1 MAKALDEDFPA
12 LSNPSAPDEETAPS
26 METDSIPTD
35 EDNDATCAKLV
46 DLRDF
51 QLLHEARLRHH
62 REIQEMIVTGV
73 MRGNKTAY
81 DNLIQ
86 EIEKTSA
93 SLEDVAGELALIG
106 TCPKINCQIHPIS
119 NEDQKT
125 NLKATTQLENQLE
138 KLNVS
143 KTNNDKL
150 KNSDRS
156 DGFTTPTKAA
166 KKQKVLQNYS
176 IGANAPVNTANK
188 FQPLASTA
196 TLTQDNVAMPVAPHP
211 PQIPEK
217 FQPDNAGNQ
226 QTLSK
231 IQFKTVRGVPQ
242 NFCIFGRGTSCYHQ
256 FPYGKR

>member
-1 MAKALDEDFPA
+1 
-12 LSNPSAPDEETAPS
+12 
-26 METDSIPTD
+26 
-35 EDNDATCAKLV
+35 
-46 DLRDF
+46 
-51 QLLHEARLRHH
+51 
-62 REIQEMIVTGV
+62 

-106 TCPKINCQIHPIS
+106 TCPKPNCQIHPIV
-119 NEDQKT
+119 NDDLKT
-125 NLKATTQLENQLE
+125 NLKATSQLENQLE

-143 KTNNDKL
+143 KSNNDKV

-176 IGANAPVNTANK
+176 VGANAPVNTSNK

-196 TLTQDNVAMPVAPHP
+196 TLTQDNAAMPVAPQECP
-211 PQIPEK
+211 PSTS
-217 FQPDNAGNQ
+217 D
-226 QTLSK
+226 TRK
-231 IQFKTVRGVPQ
+231 IST
-242 NFCIFGRGTSCYHQ
+242 
-256 FPYGKR
+256 